1 MNRRD
6 VFGGAAMLAVG
17 ASWPAQLLAKA
28 PPRNDWQQLFDGKS
42 LDGWT
47 FYQEG
52 VGATDLRNA
61 VVIKNRELHFLP
73 PSYQHGDAPPGHI
86 ATVGEWS
93 NYHLRVEYR
102 WGARRW
108 APRAL
113 HRRNSGLLYHMGPEK
128 DRLFPD
134 CVEFQIQEGDVGD
147 AVVVNSLALQGPL
160 LGGTPLWPNWIEA
173 FPSTYQQPVKAGPY
187 TRQWHKQSG
196 HYERLDGWNTLD
208 LIAFDDQAA
217 HLVNGRIANTLFKM
231 RKNDASGAL
240 VPMTRGRIALELEWA
255 EVSFRNV
262 MIRSLDPADI
272 ALIRRQGSY

>member
-17 ASWPAQLLAKA
+17 SSWPAQLLAKA
-28 PPRNDWQQLFDGKS
+28 PPRDDWQRLFDGKS

-52 VGATDLRNA
+52 IGATDLRNA

-73 PSYQHGDAPPGHI
+73 PSYQHADAPPGHI
-86 ATVGEWS
+86 ATVDEWS
-93 NYHLRVEYR
+93 NYHLRVEHR
-102 WGARRW
+102 WGVRRW

-113 HRRNSGLLYHMGPEK
+113 QRRNSGLLYHMGPER

-187 TRQWHKQSG
+187 ARQWHRQSG

-231 RKNDASGAL
+231 RKSDGAGAL
-240 VPMTRGRIALELEWA
+240 VPMTKGRIALELEWA

-262 MIRSLDPADI
+262 MIRSLDAADI